1 MGFFGWVF
9 YCQPFLQAVNR
20 EVAKEIREEYTETMS
35 RILFSY
41 FKSYTGRLGRLQYEE
56 SATREAVL
64 WNRNRNFLKSRN
76 RTISYGSGTGTRYKI
91 MYLISFIFSLYKSF
105 LCIKARFLQKF
116 LLKKFAFYGLDIGAG
131 TGTINFLKSEPEP

>member
-1 MGFFGWVF
+1 MWFFYVVFLGFFGWVF
-9 YCQPFLQAVNR
+9 YCQPCLQAVNR

-64 WNRNRNFLKSRN
+64 WNRNRK
-76 RTISYGSGTGTRYKI
+76 
-91 MYLISFIFSLYKSF
+91 
-105 LCIKARFLQKF
+105 
-116 LLKKFAFYGLDIGAG
+116 
-131 TGTINFLKSEPEP
+131 P